1 MKNINFY
8 SNGSCKNHGCE
19 AIYVSLMKILG
30 DANYIIYTENE
41 EDDKKYID
49 DKAQLVNI
57 FKEKNSFL
65 STVLY
70 KCKYK
75 ILKTDRIYYDYLYKP
90 FYKNLTSTNEV
101 FLSVGGDNYCYGF
114 NEWLYSLNRYIKKN
128 NNKLFLVGCSLED
141 EHFNEEMIK
150 NLTLFQGIIARE
162 TLTYSILKKYNLPNV
177 YLVPDPAFLLPT
189 EHICTENDEF
199 YSKDVIGLNFS
210 PLIIN
215 KGKNKELLDNNINN
229 LILYILEHTNANI
242 LFIPHVFIDGNSDYK
257 LLQRYYEK
265 YQYSKRV
272 RLIKEENASRLKGY
286 ISKCKVMVAARTHAS
301 IAAYSNF
308 VPTLVIGYSIK
319 SKGIAKDL
327 FGSYDKYVIP
337 LESFK
342 KEDDLIHSFNYI
354 YENRDSIKK
363 HLNNIMGDYS
373 SKCYFIRDI
382 LEEKVNE

>member
-19 AIYVSLMKILG
+19 AIYASLMKILG
-30 DANYIIYTENE
+30 DVNYIIYTENE

-49 DKAQLVNI
+49 DKVQLINV

-90 FYKNLTSTNEV
+90 FYKNLTNTNEV

-114 NEWLYSLNRYIKKN
+114 NEWLYSLNRYIKKK

-141 EHFNEEMIK
+141 EYFNEEMIK

-177 YLVPDPAFLLPT
+177 YLAPDPAFVLPT

-363 HLNNIMGDYS
+363 HLNNIMDEYS